1 MRTSTSIHI
10 THDLAEQRRRLP
22 LAVTSRYT
30 HTLDSMG
37 FVDLHS
43 HVLCGLDDG
52 SPDLATSLR
61 MIDGLA
67 SLGFSDV
74 CATPHQK
81 AGQFLPDLA
90 RIDATYGEVCGAQRA
105 VQMHL
110 AAENMWDD
118 VFFERS
124 QNDAIPSYDRSHVF
138 LFELR
143 PTELPLGLVDH
154 IFRLRMAGKLPV
166 LAHPERYEALW
177 DDDRLVERLRAEV
190 AFVVDLGAVAG
201 YHGRKQHKVA
211 RRFLEQG
218 IAHAV
223 ASDAHTPEDVAR
235 AAEGIAWIKK
245 RLGPA
250 AVTRLLDTHPRT
262 ILAGDLPD

>member
-1 MRTSTSIHI
+1 
-10 THDLAEQRRRLP
+10 
-22 LAVTSRYT
+22 
-30 HTLDSMG
+30 MG

-52 SPDLATSLR
+52 SPDLVTSLS
-61 MIDGLA
+61 MIEGLA
-67 SLGFSDV
+67 ALGFSEV

-81 AGQFLPDLA
+81 AGQFLPDLDAIA
-90 RIDATYGEVCGAQRA
+90 RTYDVVAAATPGKVR
-105 VQMHL
+105 MRL

-124 QNDAIPSYDRSHVF
+124 QRGAIPGYDGGDVF

-143 PTELPLGLVDH
+143 PSELPLGLVEH
-154 IFRLRMAGKLPV
+154 VFRLRMAGKSPV
-166 LAHPERYEALW
+166 LAHPERYQALW
-177 DDDRLVERLRAEV
+177 DDDALVERLRREV

-201 YHGRKQHKVA
+201 YHGKKEHKIA
-211 RRFLEQG
+211 KRFLEQG

-223 ASDAHTPEDVAR
+223 ASDAHTREDVAR

-250 AVTRLLDTHPRT
+250 AVTRLLDDHPRA
-262 ILAGDLPD
+262 ILAGELPD

>member
-1 MRTSTSIHI
+1 
-10 THDLAEQRRRLP
+10 
-22 LAVTSRYT
+22 
-30 HTLDSMG
+30 MG

-43 HVLCGLDDG
+43 HVLHGLDDG
-52 SPDLATSLR
+52 SPDLATSMR

-67 SLGFSDV
+67 ALGFSEV

-81 AGQFLPDLA
+81 AGQYLPSLEA
-90 RIDATYGEVCGAQRA
+90 IAAQYAA
-105 VQMHL
+105 VSTAASNVRMHL

-118 VFFERS
+118 VFFDRS
-124 QNDAIPSYDRSHVF
+124 QHGVIPSYDHGPAF

-143 PTELPLGLVDH
+143 PSEMPIGLTEHL
-154 IFRLRMAGKLPV
+154 FRMRMAGKLPV
-166 LAHPERYEALW
+166 LAHPERYQRLW
-177 DDDRLVERLRAEV
+177 TDEQLVEQLRGQV
-190 AFVVDLGAVAG
+190 AFVIDLGAIAG
-201 YHGRKQHKVA
+201 YHGKKEHKAA
-211 RRFLEQG
+211 RRYLEDG

-250 AVTRLLDTHPRT
+250 AVTRLLDTNPRS
-262 ILAGDLPD
+262 ILAGELPD